1 MGDAAQIM
9 NRPASS
15 KGAVLVL
22 SDSPAVR
29 DPLVGLLHEANYSV
43 VECTEDESPSYLVS
57 KLRPNLVLIARSGS
71 SPRLERQVR
80 RLLKSSELPPVIV
93 LGSPL
98 EEIDEGDDQESPVF
112 VRLSREVPPEDQLR
126 VVEAA
131 VKYHELRKDNQMLR
145 SETERLCFDLLRALG
160 ETTEK
165 LNLRTEEVQRIQN
178 ILEDTHAR
186 ILKAFM

>member
-29 DPLVGLLHEANYSV
+29 DPLVGLLHKGNYSV
-43 VECTEDESPSYLVS
+43 VECTEDESPSDLVS

-71 SPRLERQVR
+71 APRLERQVR

-98 EEIDEGDDQESPVF
+98 EEIDEGDD
-112 VRLSREVPPEDQLR
+112 
-126 VVEAA
+126 
-131 VKYHELRKDNQMLR
+131 
-145 SETERLCFDLLRALG
+145 
-160 ETTEK
+160 
-165 LNLRTEEVQRIQN
+165 
-178 ILEDTHAR
+178 
-186 ILKAFM
+186 

>member
-15 KGAVLVL
+15 NGAVLVL

-29 DPLVGLLHEANYSV
+29 DPLVGLLHEGNYSV
-43 VECTEDESPSYLVS
+43 VECTEDESPSDLVS
-57 KLRPNLVLIARSGS
+57 KLRPNLVLIAHSGS
-71 SPRLERQVR
+71 APRLERQVR

-112 VRLSREVPPEDQLR
+112 ARLSREVPPEDQLR